1 LLKIH
6 SQNSSKKLPLTLA
19 CGQYEITRP
28 LIEGIVKPEGIDLT
42 VVSEMDS
49 TTRQWRFLRNRE
61 FDVSETSS
69 GNHIVSVGQGGPFTA
84 LPVFLH
90 RRFRHGFIF
99 INTGKGI
106 KTPKDLVG
114 KRIGV
119 KTFMVTAIAW
129 SRGILEEEYGVR
141 REDVEWVVEL
151 DEDVAFDP
159 PKNLKLTRLPPDS
172 PSVETLLAN
181 GEVDAV
187 MHPDLIQPLLDKD
200 PRVGRLFPDYKT
212 EELAYYAK
220 TKIFPIMHVM
230 GLRHELVEAHPWVPM
245 SLFNAFNEAKAIA
258 MRRMANP
265 LVAPLAWYEEQWEEQ
280 QNILGPDPWE
290 YGLTA
295 ANRHNFGK
303 LVEYAHKDGVIAQ
316 ALPVDDFFTSVTD
329 GVVQDKKRA

>member
-1 LLKIH
+1 MPDPRRT
-6 SQNSSKKLPLTLA
+6 SFEPLEQRLFLSVAPLA
-19 CGQYEITRP
+19 AAP
-28 LIEGIVKPEGIDLT
+28 AH
-42 VVSEMDS
+42 VSAVAS
-49 TTRQWRFLRNRE
+49 L
-61 FDVSETSS
+61 
-69 GNHIVSVGQGGPFTA
+69 
-84 LPVFLH
+84 
-90 RRFRHGFIF
+90 
-99 INTGKGI
+99 
-106 KTPKDLVG
+106 
-114 KRIGV
+114 GV
-119 KTFMVTAIAW
+119 KRNAAPTLSVAD
-129 SRGILEEEYGVR
+129 RQELLNN
-141 REDVEWVVEL
+141 WVGS
-151 DEDVAFDP
+151 DAAT
-159 PKNLKLTRLPPDS
+159 LK
-172 PSVETLLAN
+172 TLLAN

-258 MRRMANP
+258 MQRMANP

-316 ALPVDDFFTSVTD
+316 ALPVDDFFTPVTD